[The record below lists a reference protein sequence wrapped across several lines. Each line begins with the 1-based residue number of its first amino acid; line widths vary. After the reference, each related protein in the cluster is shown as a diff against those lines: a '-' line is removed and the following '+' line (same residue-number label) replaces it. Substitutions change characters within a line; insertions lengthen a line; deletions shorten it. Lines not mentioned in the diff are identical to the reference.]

1 MRQAAKHSIII
12 ALAVLSGISC
22 TNFVEL
28 DAPKDPP
35 VDYSTSGSSY
45 GHDFVDLG
53 LSVMWATCNVGASK
67 PEDYGYYFAWGEVD
81 PKADYSWETY
91 KYGSSSRSFTKYNT
105 VSAYGTVD
113 NKMTLELSDDAAR
126 INWGETWRM
135 PTGSEQ
141 EELRNNCAWLWTTLN
156 GVKGYKVT
164 SKINGN
170 SIFLP
175 AAGER
180 NSSSLLSA
188 EKCYIWSSS
197 LSTDSPHLAYNLGV
211 TSYGTGWELS
221 NHRFRGCV
229 VRPVFKDS
237 GTR

>member
-81 PKADYSWETY
+81 PKADYSWDTY
-91 KYGSSSRSFTKYNT
+91 KYGSSETSLTKYNT
-105 VSAYGTVD
+105 DPSRGTVD
-113 NKMTLELSDDAAR
+113 NRTSLYLSDDSAQV
-126 INWGETWRM
+126 NWGGTWRM
-135 PTGSEQ
+135 PSAIEQ
-141 EELRNNCAWLWTTLN
+141 QELVNDCKWSWKKRNGVYGYQVTSQLN
-156 GVKGYKVT
+156 GK
-164 SKINGN
+164 

-175 AAGER
+175 AAGYR
-180 NSSSLLSA
+180 DGSSLYDA
-188 EKCYIWSSS
+188 ESCGSYWSSECRDEYAKHVIDFS
-197 LSTDSPHLAYNLGV
+197 SLGV
-211 TSYGTGWELS
+211 GWGIRKRYYGYS
-221 NHRFRGCV
+221 
-229 VRPVFKDS
+229 VRPVFKDA